1 MINFLKQSRQLSL
14 MSGLFLML
22 IWKISAMI
30 ANECSD
36 GETLPVVYVSGE
48 EVCFY

>member
-1 MINFLKQSRQLSL
+1 MP
-14 MSGLFLML
+14 GLFVML

-36 GETLPVVYVSGE
+36 GETPPVVYVSGE